1 MKMEGMELTNE
12 QSKNWKLKRL
22 STFIVFWLV
31 YLFHGMSASLFRT
44 TGFIYVEVRFKTQS
58 PYLIYS
64 LIAGMRYL
72 PVFMFIF
79 VVSNL
84 HDKYRKTR
92 LMLIII
98 NFLTIAGG
106 ILYIV
111 DLSYYFPMIGSF
123 LLGFPYLAQTI
134 AVSEITRSHTPREVT
149 YKVPVLQ
156 FGFFLGA
163 LPAAVVPW
171 AMKYKFN
178 VGPFLIDDSNI
189 LGLLMI
195 IGFSSIQLL
204 TVNFVHDL
212 SREFDL
218 KESLLLKEQQNNEE
232 YFKESAQLKPDR
244 DKSKTKKNVLLQ
256 IYGEKSDEKNII
268 NNLKRLF
275 SNRDITLMYFLVGL
289 FYYCWAFGFTF
300 IPPVFLGE
308 LQYDVQILNG
318 LFLAFSLLM
327 LILLPFLLVF
337 KIGSKTAY
345 YFGFFSFFL
354 LIIVGACFQLL
365 DSKQDRW
372 YNITLLSVVM
382 ALFSL
387 IICGEDIFLTCTIAK
402 LVKPDIQTFADGIRL
417 IFYMIGCVLATG
429 SVVFAQKHRNILFM
443 GLLIVF
449 LFSLSLLFMRRKTLM
464 NPHAVV

>member
-1 MKMEGMELTNE
+1 MRMEGIELTNE

-44 TGFIYVEVRFKTQS
+44 TGFIYVEGRFKAQS

-72 PVFMFIF
+72 PVFMFVFI
-79 VVSNL
+79 VSNL

-98 NFLTIAGG
+98 NFLAIAGG
-106 ILYIV
+106 ILYII

-134 AVSEITRSHTPREVT
+134 AVSEITRSHTPSEVT

-156 FGFFLGA
+156 FGFFIGA
-163 LPAAVVPW
+163 LPAAIVPW
-171 AMKYKFN
+171 AMKCKFN

-189 LGLLMI
+189 LGLLMV

-204 TVNFVHDL
+204 TVNFVYDL

-218 KESLLLKEQQNNEE
+218 KESLFLKEQQNHEE
-232 YFKESAQLKPDR
+232 DDKVSADFKPEKENLKN
-244 DKSKTKKNVLLQ
+244 KKNVLLQ
-256 IYGEKSDEKNII
+256 SYGGKSDEKNII

-289 FYYCWAFGFTF
+289 FYYCWGFGFTF

-308 LQYDVQILNG
+308 LQYEVQILNG

-337 KIGSKTAY
+337 KVGSKTAY
-345 YFGFFSFFL
+345 YLGFFSFFL
-354 LIIVGACFQLL
+354 LIVVGACLKLL
-365 DSKQDRW
+365 DSNQSKC

-382 ALFSL
+382 TLFSL
-387 IICGEDIFLTCTIAK
+387 IVSGEDIFLTCTIAK

-429 SVVFAQKHRNILFM
+429 SVVFAEKHRNILFM

-449 LFSLSLLFMRRKTLM
+449 LFSLSLIFMRRKTLM
-464 NPHAVV
+464 NPQAVV